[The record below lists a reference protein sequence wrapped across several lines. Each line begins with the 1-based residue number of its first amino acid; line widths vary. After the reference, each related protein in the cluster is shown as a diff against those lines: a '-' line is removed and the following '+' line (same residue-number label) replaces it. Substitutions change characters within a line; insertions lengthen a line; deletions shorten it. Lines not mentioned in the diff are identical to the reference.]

1 MGATIPWGQFYQHSM
16 DILCSSK
23 LALISLAYKKVQILK
38 VGHYF
43 FSYVQL
49 LHQTLCASTFA
60 PTGDIVPKPF
70 SGQRLLK
77 TIVVTKSTLSFFRN
91 LSFTNAEV
99 MDQAQMAV
107 QVSLGTF
114 MYNFYS
120 NRDKRLLGK
129 NTLPDQWFSNISEQK
144 LS

>member
-1 MGATIPWGQFYQHSM
+1 
-16 DILCSSK
+16 
-23 LALISLAYKKVQILK
+23 
-38 VGHYF
+38 
-43 FSYVQL
+43 VQL

-129 NTLPDQWFSNISEQK
+129 NTLPDQWFSNISE
-144 LS
+144 